1 MSSDPATDSTRSKRL
16 RINATARP
24 FSTSETEQAPSQ
36 QKAPKALAVAFVK
49 SHAASLQPQVAS
61 ILERLGTNH
70 INLLSKRYQK
80 EVQIIKM
87 ETNKDFIPRSA
98 RIDFQFHMTKQAVST
113 PEFQL
118 LKTQTET
125 EINKFR
131 TFLKKQVITAI
142 KIKQSVLTNQIQDDF
157 CQSLEHIV
165 HTFLT
170 ANSISINS
178 TNIKS
183 TMDLVLNDTTLFKHC
198 NLTKLTFLQ
207 RSLKSNTTSP
217 DPEPM
222 DHSDSLV
229 LQGIIPYPTLDAH
242 TTEPALS
249 QDSDNHPNSP
259 DPKIMNV
266 SQSIRQA
273 FKSVFVSAWDQYLDQ
288 VKKNQIAQ
296 QLAKLNVT
304 VFDGPATE
312 EAANIIAKEPS
323 ADRATLDAL
332 ITEKT
337 KAETKKL
344 SLQIQQLTSKINT
357 LTKNGHMRSQGHSS
371 SPKQSV
377 NRTTR
382 TNLATNIEPIKL
394 PEPINV
400 PLPKTIATVEYSIP
414 IQSPRDTTIAAPFVA
429 TDLNHQTKTTVAIV
443 TTDHLHHPPAEGP
456 PLNPAHANKETQ
468 PTKPTTFP

>member
-1 MSSDPATDSTRSKRL
+1 
-16 RINATARP
+16 
-24 FSTSETEQAPSQ
+24 
-36 QKAPKALAVAFVK
+36 
-49 SHAASLQPQVAS
+49 
-61 ILERLGTNH
+61 
-70 INLLSKRYQK
+70 
-80 EVQIIKM
+80 M
-87 ETNKDFIPRSA
+87 ETNEDFIPRSA

-113 PEFQL
+113 PEFQS

-183 TMDLVLNDTTLFKHC
+183 TMDLVLNDTNLFKHC

-207 RSLKSNTTSP
+207 CSLKSNTTSP
-217 DPEPM
+217 NPEPM

-242 TTEPALS
+242 TTEPASS
-249 QDSDNHPNSP
+249 QQDNDNRSNSP

-288 VKKNQIAQ
+288 VKKNQIAH

-304 VFDGPATE
+304 VFDGLATE
-312 EAANIIAKEPS
+312 KAANIIAKEPS

-357 LTKNGHMRSQGHSS
+357 LTKTVPQGAKATPPVPNNRSIV
-371 SPKQSV
+371 PPV
-377 NRTTR
+377 PT
-382 TNLATNIEPIKL
+382 LATNIEPIKL

-414 IQSPRDTTIAAPFVA
+414 IQAPRDTTIAAPFVA